1 MIADEW
7 LWGEKGFMQ
16 RDRKQLFGKMK
27 MFYII
32 ACGIDYTTV
41 YTYEINQIEDL
52 KLGSSIVFDIV
63 P

>member
-1 MIADEW
+1 
-7 LWGEKGFMQ
+7 MQ
-16 RDRKQLFGKMK
+16 RDRKQFFGKMK